1 MKKYVKAEILAK
13 NATTGSY
20 AAGCGADH
28 SNGSRHNTTDTQCR
42 RCEVNR

>member
-1 MKKYVKAEILAK
+1 MKKYVKAEIIAK
-13 NATTGSY
+13 NSVTGSY

-28 SNGSRHNTTDTQCR
+28 SNGGPHNTTDTQCR